1 MSQKGRRLVAI
12 SIIGILV
19 ITSAMSMMMAAVS
32 FY

>member
-1 MSQKGRRLVAI
+1 MSQKGRKIVAI